1 MASHVSPA
9 SRACARPFPIFG
21 ALWLNRGMIDQG
33 GAELPKVSLLW
44 ENVYPGTD
52 RVGELFFEPD
62 WVHEV
67 QFLVGRNGS
76 GKTRTAKAMARA
88 VTGRAVHYLS
98 ADRLSGITAYTQHAT
113 GAGYFPREYGGAGTD
128 DMAKQYAKQAA
139 QEWGTA
145 NDTLHVLREQP
156 DTFLRLAALIR
167 RAFGRRIRL
176 VEKSGFLDPVVEFEG
191 QQYSLL
197 REEGHGLREL
207 VILLTAV
214 YRTDWDLLLID
225 EPELHLHP
233 SLSRLWLQELQ
244 EECRSSG
251 RRALVITH
259 EPRLLTPTTWVDM
272 SAIWVTQPQ
281 KRPVRLGAQVPTRR
295 RADIEQ
301 SLSENPQLVG
311 DLVFSPRPVLVEGV
325 GDVAA
330 LRTTASRVCARE
342 AVAQTDFIACGGK
355 SKIPLWLR
363 IAQDASLDVRVIAD
377 LDALFDSTVQGA
389 IDPLPVVRRRY
400 ADEFHLEPASTPRAL
415 QPVDAALARHNQNS
429 ANHTERARAAAEL
442 AKDAPGGMRLD
453 AVLDVWQEAGAWLHP
468 AGTIEDM
475 LGIKGHAR
483 DVNQLRR
490 EAAKSDALND
500 AVRWAVHQN
509 HADVDLFELLTL
521 EVERIGG
528 ELLAELRYLPEA
540 RLDRPVGPNAESDGR
555 LVVVEFVEE
564 GVHRIV
570 VRSPAQFNGYWIDV
584 ARDKPVANWNLNQ
597 PENLPARES
606 APDGN
611 GQSILDK

>member
-1 MASHVSPA
+1 MV
-9 SRACARPFPIFG
+9 
-21 ALWLNRGMIDQG
+21 DQG
-33 GAELPKVSLLW
+33 SEALPTVSLPW
-44 ENVYPGTD
+44 DSVYPGSA
-52 RVGELFFEPD
+52 RAGELFFEPD
-62 WVHEV
+62 WIPEV

-76 GKTRTAKAMARA
+76 GKTRTAKAIALSVRN
-88 VTGRAVHYLS
+88 TGRAVHYLS
-98 ADRLSGITAYTQHAT
+98 ADRLSGITAYANNVS
-113 GAGYFPREYGGAGTD
+113 GAGWFPQAYPGAGTD
-128 DMAKQYAKQAA
+128 ETAKEYSKHAA
-139 QEWGTA
+139 REWGTA
-145 NDTLHVLREQP
+145 NDTLHILREQP

-176 VEKSGFLDPVVEFEG
+176 IERSGFLDPVVEFEG

-244 EECRSSG
+244 AECRQSG
-251 RRALVITH
+251 RRAFVITH
-259 EPRLLTPTTWVDM
+259 EPRLLTPTTWVDL

-281 KRPVRLGAQVPTRR
+281 EAPVRLGAQVPEKR
-295 RADIEQ
+295 RADVEQ

-330 LRTTASRVCARE
+330 FTTTASRVCARE

-363 IAQDASLDVRVIAD
+363 IARDARLDVRVIAD
-377 LDALFDSTVQGA
+377 LDALFDSTVREA
-389 IDPLPVVRRRY
+389 VDPLPIVRRRY

-415 QPVDAALARHNQNS
+415 QPVHAALARHGQNP
-429 ANHTERARAAAEL
+429 ANDTARARAAAKL
-442 AKDAPGGMRLD
+442 DKASPAGKRLS
-453 AVLDVWQEAGAWLHP
+453 AVLDVWRQAGVWLHP
-468 AGTIEDM
+468 TGTIEDM
-475 LGIKGHAR
+475 LGIEGHAK
-483 DVNQLRR
+483 DVKQLR
-490 EAAKSDALND
+490 EAAAISDALVD
-500 AVRWAVHQN
+500 VVRWAVHQG

-521 EVERIGG
+521 EVERIGT
-528 ELLAELRYLPEA
+528 ELLAELRYMPEA
-540 RLDRPVGPNAESDGR
+540 QIDRPVGPNAESDAR
-555 LVVVEFVEE
+555 LVTVEFVEE

-570 VRSPAQFNGYWIDV
+570 VRSPARFDGYWIDV
-584 ARDKPVANWNLNQ
+584 SRDKPVADWNLN
-597 PENLPARES
+597 PPATLPARES
-606 APDGN
+606 TPVGSGQSAPDE
-611 GQSILDK
+611 